1 MENRKLVTKLVAASK
16 IIEESKRRGKVDY
29 IVLSHTYI
37 QKLADEEN
45 ISFEEMVDMLKNK
58 LK

>member
-1 MENRKLVTKLVAASK
+1 MKNRKLVTKLVAASK
-16 IIEESKRRGKVDY
+16 IIEESNRCGKADHM
-29 IVLSHTYI
+29 VLSHTYI

-45 ISFEEMVDMLKNK
+45 ISFDEMVDILKNK